1 MLIMTES
8 DEAACRAVEAV
19 WRIESG
25 RLVAGLARVTQD
37 FGLSEELAQDALVLA
52 LEQWPKTGIPANP
65 AGWLMTTAK
74 RRAIDRHR
82 REETLQRKL
91 EVLSRDAEIEE
102 SADGSGAVD
111 DAMDDQIGDDLLRL
125 VFTACHPVLTLESRV
140 ALTLRCVGGLTTP
153 EIARAF
159 LVPDVTVGKRISR
172 AKRTLEIEH
181 VSFELPTPAEM
192 AERLSSVLEVIY
204 LIFNEG
210 YAATSGQQWMRPA
223 LCHEALRL
231 GRLVAGLAPAEPEVH
246 GLVALM
252 EFQASRIP
260 ARVNAAGAPVLLQNQ
275 DRRRWDRLLIRRGI
289 AALQQAEARGRPV
302 GAYSLQAAIA
312 ACHARALTVGETD
325 WEHVAELYEV
335 LGEVWP
341 SPVVQLNRAVA
352 VGMARGPEA
361 GLDLVRAL
369 TGARELQSYPML
381 PAVHGDLLEKLGRTA
396 EARQEF
402 EKAAHLTQNDS
413 ERAIFLGRAADC
425 H

>member
-1 MLIMTES
+1 MTVTEA
-8 DEAACRAVEAV
+8 DEAARRAVEAV

-52 LEQWPKTGIPANP
+52 LEQWPETGIPANP

-111 DAMDDQIGDDLLRL
+111 DAMDDQIRDDLLRL

-159 LVPDVTVGKRISR
+159 LVPDGTVGQRISR
-172 AKRTLEIEH
+172 AKRTLETEH
-181 VSFELPTPAEM
+181 VTFELPTPAEM
-192 AERLSSVLEVIY
+192 GERLSSVLEVIY

-231 GRLVAGLAPAEPEVH
+231 GRLVAGLAPAEPEVY

-275 DRRRWDRLLIRRGI
+275 DRRLWDRLLIRRGI
-289 AALQQAEARGRPV
+289 AALQQAESMGRPV
-302 GAYSLQAAIA
+302 GAYSVQAAIA

-361 GLDLVRAL
+361 GLELVNAL
-369 TGARELQSYPML
+369 TDARELQTYPML
-381 PAVHGDLLEKLGRTA
+381 PAVHADLLEKLGRTA

-402 EKAAHLTQNDS
+402 EKAADLTQNDS
-413 ERAIFLGRAADC
+413 ERAIFLRRAADC